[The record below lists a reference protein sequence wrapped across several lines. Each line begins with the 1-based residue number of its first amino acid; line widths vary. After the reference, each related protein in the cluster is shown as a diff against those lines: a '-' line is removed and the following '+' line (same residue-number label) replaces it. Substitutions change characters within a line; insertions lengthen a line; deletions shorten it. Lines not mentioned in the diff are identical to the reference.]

1 MIRRAFSLAL
11 LLSLAAC
18 ESESGSGVTG
28 ESGGRA
34 EGEVLGGTIS
44 DDMIALEQL
53 TSQAPLAPRQGPAAA
68 EVDAEQP
75 EVNGE
80 MAPADPQPE
89 AAAPAPAAP
98 APAEPQT

>member
-1 MIRRAFSLAL
+1 MIRRAVLVAL
-11 LLSLAAC
+11 LLPLAAC
-18 ESESGSGVTG
+18 DSQPGGGETG

-34 EGEVLGGTIS
+34 EGEVLGGTVS

-80 MAPADPQPE
+80 MAPADPPSE
-89 AAAPAPAAP
+89 AAAPATPAAP
-98 APAEPQT
+98 TGTE